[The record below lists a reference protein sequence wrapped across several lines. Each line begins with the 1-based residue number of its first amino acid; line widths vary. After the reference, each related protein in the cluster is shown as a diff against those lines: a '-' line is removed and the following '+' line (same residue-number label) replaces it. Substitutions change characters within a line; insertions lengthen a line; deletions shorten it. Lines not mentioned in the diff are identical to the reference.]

1 MDTIEI
7 PFGAKDFETLG
18 WTFIIPEGF
27 TAKIEDGKIIVK
39 KEETEDERIRKS
51 LIYYLHGLGEFD
63 YPDKETYNNWLA
75 YLEKQK
81 ELFES
86 GRGLYYYDGEKTT
99 YCGYPATEENPND
112 FAISQQEK
120 QKESLHTQEICKE
133 NADSFT
139 DGIIEVRS
147 FQRGIEEGR
156 RLEREKQKE
165 QKPIQSK
172 RLANEV
178 IKYLTKCGYSPVL
191 KDDSKKK
198 HFHIDIPRH
207 EDDFWLSEEYKH
219 CRSVLGEYYMEGDY
233 GDDTYTLYVW
243 REKKETKPAEWSE
256 DNIKELTE
264 FEAAMLHIG
273 MSFFGGSAGLN
284 PNNTNEVKKQAK
296 LLLELVPKQ
305 EWGEK
310 DNIMLENTILC
321 LKEYCLTDEITWLK
335 SLRPQQDRC
344 KDCPHRGDMF
354 LLTQGF
360 KSGKHELAIRFMD
373 YLDENR
379 PEDKMGLSNSECE
392 DIDKAF
398 NENDWNKI
406 IRYIEKYKPRW
417 KPSEE
422 QMSALSD
429 TLDFMPDTFKQ
440 KCTLVTLQNDLEKLI

>member
-39 KEETEDERIRKS
+39 KEESEDERNERIRKAIVHLLEVAS
-51 LIYYLHGLGEFD
+51 EAYLIDATGFK
-63 YPDKETYNNWLA
+63 KEQFLS
-75 YLEKQK
+75 YLEK
-81 ELFES
+81 
-86 GRGLYYYDGEKTT
+86 R
-99 YCGYPATEENPND
+99 
-112 FAISQQEK
+112 
-120 QKESLHTQEICKE
+120 KESLHIEKTCKD
-133 NADSFT
+133 NGDSFT
-139 DGIIEVRS
+139 DNVIEVRS

-165 QKPIQSK
+165 QKPIAESK

-191 KDDSKKK
+191 KDDSKKE

-233 GDDTYTLYVW
+233 GGDTYTLYVW

-335 SLRPQQDRC
+335 SLRPPQDRC

-360 KSGKHELAIRFMD
+360 KSGKHELAIRFMN

-406 IRYIEKYKPRW
+406 IRYIEKYKPHW

-422 QMSALSD
+422 QMKQLYFAAD
-429 TLDFMPDTFKQ
+429 LDEFGPMVTTRKKFPDLGSLYEQLK
-440 KCTLVTLQNDLEKLI
+440 KLM